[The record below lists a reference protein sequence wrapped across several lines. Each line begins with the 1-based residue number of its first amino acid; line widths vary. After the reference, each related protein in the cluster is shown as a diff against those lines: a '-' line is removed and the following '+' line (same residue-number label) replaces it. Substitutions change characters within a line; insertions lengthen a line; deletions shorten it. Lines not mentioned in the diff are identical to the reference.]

1 MGASAVARSPTGDD
15 SDGNPT
21 SLQANA
27 PIGPEPERGVCRPF
41 GDAVAARPT
50 PLGRAANRA
59 CDTPPTRQT
68 FISEGRQCCE
78 IGVGLPSSSMA
89 TNTKLPE
96 VASRRSPVATSSENM
111 STPTVTEVVP
121 TRVTR
126 ATSSTS

>member
-1 MGASAVARSPTGDD
+1 MGASAVAPSPAGDD

-27 PIGPEPERGVCRPF
+27 PIGPEPERGVCRPP
-41 GDAVAARPT
+41 DIVAARST
-50 PLGRAANRA
+50 PLGRAAIVSMDTRA
-59 CDTPPTRQT
+59 GGQT
-68 FISEGRQCCE
+68 FTGAQRHQGAP
-78 IGVGLPSSSMA
+78 IGIGLPPSPMA

-96 VASRRSPVATSSENM
+96 VASRRSPLATSSAYM